1 MLTAAVNEYVALRRS
16 LGAKFVDEAESLRS
30 YAKFAAARGDKHV
43 RTGGALEWAAMATTA
58 SSREN
63 RLRLVVAFAM
73 HARAEDP
80 RHDLPPRNVFARAR
94 SRYRRPPY
102 IYTPE
107 AVGTLLAAAARL
119 APAGSV
125 RPDTYCTLFSLL
137 ACTGLRVS
145 EALRLRLGDFSDGSL
160 VIRGTKFGK
169 TRLVPLHP
177 TATEALT
184 RYLARRNAACPVDD
198 HIFVSSRGNPLKYKY
213 VYRTFLGLVAG
224 WSAGPNRSRPTI
236 HGLRHSFAVRSLE
249 DSPTGRDH
257 VGWHLRAL
265 STYLGHVSVASTYWY
280 LRSTPQLMR
289 DLADVCAP
297 TFEGGTP

>member
-16 LGAKFVDEAESLRS
+16 LGAKFVDEAKVLRS

-43 RTGGALEWAAMATTA
+43 RTGCALEWAALATTA

-63 RLRLVVAFAM
+63 RLRLVVTFAM

-80 RHDLPPRNVFARAR
+80 RHELPPRNVFARAR
-94 SRYRRPPY
+94 GQYRRPPY

-119 APAGSV
+119 GPAGSV
-125 RPDTYCTLFSLL
+125 RPDTYSTLFALL
-137 ACTGLRVS
+137 ACTGLRIS
-145 EALRLRLGDFSDGSL
+145 EALQLRLGDFLDGSL

-184 RYLARRNAACPVDD
+184 SYLARRNAACPVDD
-198 HIFVSSRGNPLKYKY
+198 HVFVSSRGNPLKYRY
-213 VYRTFLGLVAG
+213 VYRTFRRLVSG
-224 WSAGPNRSRPTI
+224 WSAGPNRARPTL
-236 HGLRHSFAVRSLE
+236 HGLRHTFAVRSLE
-249 DSPTGRDH
+249 ASPTGRDR

-297 TFEGGTP
+297 AFEGGAP

>member
-1 MLTAAVNEYVALRRS
+1 MLTAAVDEYVALRRT
-16 LGAKFVDEAESLRS
+16 LGAKFVDEGEVLRS
-30 YAKFAAARGDKHV
+30 YAKFAVARGDKLV
-43 RTGGALEWAAMATTA
+43 RTASVLEWAALATTA

-63 RLRLVVAFAM
+63 RLRLVAAFAA

-80 RHDLPPRNVFARAR
+80 RHDLPPRNVFTRAR
-94 SRYRRPPY
+94 SAYRRPPFV
-102 IYTPE
+102 YTPE

-119 APAGSV
+119 GPAGSV
-125 RPDTYCTLFSLL
+125 RPDTYCTLFGLL
-137 ACTGLRVS
+137 ACTGLRIS
-145 EALRLRLGDFSDGSL
+145 EALRLRLGDFSDRSL
-160 VIRGTKFGK
+160 MIRGTKFGK

-184 RYLARRNAACPVDD
+184 RYLVCRDAACPIDD
-198 HIFVSSRGNPLKYKY
+198 HVFVSSRGTPLKYKY
-213 VYRTFLGLVAG
+213 VYRTFLKLVSG

-257 VGWHLRAL
+257 AGWHLRAL

-280 LRSTPQLMR
+280 LRATPQLMR

-297 TFEGGTP
+297 AFEGGTT

>member
-1 MLTAAVNEYVALRRS
+1 MLTAVVNEYVALRRS
-16 LGAKFVDEAESLRS
+16 LGAKFVEEAEALRS

-43 RTGGALEWAAMATTA
+43 LTGRAIEWAALATTA
-58 SSREN
+58 SRREN
-63 RLRLVVAFAM
+63 RLRLVVAFAI
-73 HARAEDP
+73 HARSEDP
-80 RHDLPPRNVFARAR
+80 HHDLPPRHVFAGAR

-102 IYTPE
+102 IYAPE

-119 APAGSV
+119 GPAGSL
-125 RPDTYCTLFSLL
+125 RPDTYSTLFALL
-137 ACTGLRVS
+137 TCAGLRVS

-160 VIRGTKFGK
+160 VVRSTKFGK

-198 HIFVSSRGNPLKYKY
+198 HVFVSLRGNPLKYKY
-213 VYRTFLGLVAG
+213 VYRTFLGLVSG
-224 WSAGPNRSRPTI
+224 WSAGPNRPRPNL
-236 HGLRHSFAVRSLE
+236 HGLRHTFAVRSLE

-297 TFEGGTP
+297 TFEEGQS